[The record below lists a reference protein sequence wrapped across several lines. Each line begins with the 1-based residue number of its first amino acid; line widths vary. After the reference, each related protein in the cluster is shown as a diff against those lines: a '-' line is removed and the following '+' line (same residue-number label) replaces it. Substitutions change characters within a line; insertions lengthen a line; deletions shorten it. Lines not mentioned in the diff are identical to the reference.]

1 MSILLIVMEGL
12 RMSEYH
18 FEKAKKGTKNNTIK
32 RQLRLIT
39 NHPVFIIN
47 LVYSFFIRLIYGLN
61 IFKPLQLVVDW
72 RSRFVRKPGSKVIIK
87 GQFFVGGRYITNLSS
102 SSANVLV
109 YDGATLIINGR
120 VKIGPGV
127 QIVVARGGKLTLND
141 GTYVTA
147 DAKIFCSS
155 NMEIGKKCAI
165 SWGTSII
172 DSDFHEIEYDG
183 KQECKR
189 EITIGNNVWI
199 GCNATILKG
208 VTIDNDV
215 VIAAGAV
222 VNKNLPSNILAG
234 GNPAKIIKENISWR

>member
-1 MSILLIVMEGL
+1 
-12 RMSEYH
+12 MSEFHY
-18 FEKAKKGTKNNTIK
+18 EKTKETVRKNSIK
-32 RQLRLIT
+32 RHLRLIN
-39 NHPVFIIN
+39 NHPVFLIN
-47 LVYSFFIRLIYGLN
+47 LMYSFFIRLIYGLN

-72 RSRFVRKPGSKVIIK
+72 RSRFVRRPGSKVIIN

-109 YDGATLIINGR
+109 YEGGTLIIHGR

-127 QIVVARGGKLTLND
+127 QIVVARGGKLTINS
-141 GTYVTA
+141 GTYITS

-155 NMEIGKKCAI
+155 KMEIGKKCAI

-172 DSDFHEIEYDG
+172 DSDFHEINYEG
-183 KQECKR
+183 KKEGVS

-199 GCNATILKG
+199 GCNTTILKG
-208 VTIDNDV
+208 VTINDNV

-222 VNKNLPSNILAG
+222 VTKDLPSNVLAG
-234 GNPAKIIKENISWR
+234 GNPARVIKEKITWK

>member
-1 MSILLIVMEGL
+1 
-12 RMSEYH
+12 MSEYP
-18 FEKAKKGTKNNTIK
+18 FETTKARTKSEAIK
-32 RQLRLIT
+32 RQLKLIT
-39 NHPVFIIN
+39 NHPVILIN
-47 LVYSFFIRLIYGLN
+47 LLYSFFIRLIYGFN
-61 IFKPLQLVVDW
+61 IFKPFQLVVDW
-72 RSRFVRKPGSKVIIK
+72 RSRFVRKPGSKVVIR

-109 YDGATLIINGR
+109 FNGGTLIINGR

-141 GTYVTA
+141 GTYITA

-155 NMEIGKKCAI
+155 TVEIGKKCAI

-172 DSDFHEIEYDG
+172 DNDFHEIFYNG
-183 KQECKR
+183 KQEGSQ
-189 EITIGNNVWI
+189 EIRIGDHVWI

-208 VTIDNDV
+208 VSVADHC

-222 VNKNLPSNILAG
+222 VTKDLPKNVLAG
-234 GNPAKIIKENISWR
+234 GNPAKVIKENISWR